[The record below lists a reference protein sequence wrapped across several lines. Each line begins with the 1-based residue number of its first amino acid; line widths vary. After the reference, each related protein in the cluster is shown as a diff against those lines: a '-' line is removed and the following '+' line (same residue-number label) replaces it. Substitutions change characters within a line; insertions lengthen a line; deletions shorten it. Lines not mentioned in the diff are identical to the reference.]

1 MPDIGLYNAKYGLR
15 RRLERW
21 LPAFRDVDPN
31 LISWSMLPVGAA
43 TAVALHVVARGGPA
57 WLYLAVVG
65 LVVLRMLL
73 GTLDGLVA
81 VHFAKGTARGEML
94 NRLAP
99 ELCDAMYLGALALAR
114 PDWAAL
120 GVGALV
126 ATWLTTF
133 AGMLGFTVGKGGESV
148 GPVGQTDRLAALI
161 ACALL
166 AFLGAR
172 SGWTT
177 DYVAVFLGWC
187 VLGGGVTVCLR
198 LARHFRAVG
207 AAARE
212 AR

>member
-1 MPDIGLYNAKYGLR
+1 MADIGLYNAKYGLR

-43 TAVALHVVARGGPA
+43 TAAALWSVARGGPA
-57 WLYLAVVG
+57 WLYLAVVA

-81 VHFAKGTARGEML
+81 VRFEKGTARGELL

-114 PDWAAL
+114 PEWVAL

-133 AGMLGFTVGKGGESV
+133 AGLLGFTVGQGGQSV
-148 GPVGQTDRLAALI
+148 GPVGQTDRLAALM

-166 AFLGAR
+166 AFLGACF
-172 SGWTT
+172 GWSA
-177 DYVAVFLGWC
+177 DFLVLFLGWC
-187 VLGGGVTVCLR
+187 VVGGGVTILLR

-207 AAARE
+207 SAARE
-212 AR
+212 AK